1 MSAIEANSNHPDEP
15 TFEQTLQTL
24 EDNVAKLKTRYSQV
38 QQDQARQAELQSC
51 QAEIKNQPELKA
63 ELEKIETELSEL
75 EIRLESELFSWES
88 WKQYFW
94 QTVRFVGLGMAIGWG
109 LAFYVMKHPVPGAIE
124 PNRSEQVR

>member
-1 MSAIEANSNHPDEP
+1 MSAIEANSNQPEEP

-24 EDNVAKLKTRYSQV
+24 EDSVVKLKTRYSQV
-38 QQDQARQAELQSC
+38 QQDQARQAELQSRK
-51 QAEIKNQPELKA
+51 AAIEKQPELKA
-63 ELEKIETELSEL
+63 ELAKIETELSEL

-109 LAFYVMKHPVPGAIE
+109 LAFYVMKHPVPRAIE